1 MLSQLRKAPT
11 DLALAT
17 RVINA
22 MARSEETRVAF
33 TRHARDRQQE
43 RGVHDAWVLDVLSRG
58 EVTRADEP
66 QHPHQYHNYRMR
78 LEDTYDRVDLA
89 VTIPQE
95 SRLLVV
101 TVI

>member
-1 MLSQLRKAPT
+1 MLNQLRKTPR

-22 MARSEETRVAF
+22 MARSERTRVVF

-58 EVTRADEP
+58 AVIRADEP
-66 QHPHQYHNYRMR
+66 QNPHQHHNYRMR
-78 LEDTYDRVDLA
+78 LDDTYDRVDLA

-95 SRLLVV
+95 SHLLVV

>member
-1 MLSQLRKAPT
+1 MLSQLREAPT

-22 MARSEETRVAF
+22 MARSEETSVVF

-43 RGVHDAWVLDVLSRG
+43 RGVHDAWVFDVLSRG
-58 EVTRADEP
+58 AVTRADEP
-66 QHPHQYHNYRMR
+66 QAPHQHHRYRMR
-78 LEDTYDRVDLA
+78 LDDAYDRVDVA
-89 VTIPQE
+89 VTILQE
-95 SRLLVV
+95 RRLLIV